1 MLKHTVSDSGNP
13 HTASVMVIGEAP
25 GAQEVRQGKP
35 FVGPSGQ
42 VLRGWLGMAGIDPSE
57 VYFTNVLNFMPP
69 VKGGDLEDAIKSKR
83 VSTDDINNGI
93 EHVRS
98 TVRTLP
104 NLRVIAPV
112 GNYALSA
119 FTENWGKTVFRRLSA
134 GITAC
139 RGSVTNYP
147 GTQHSSRHDVL
158 VIPTI
163 HPAAI
168 LRNRQWEQRCIH
180 DWRKIASYLRTTG
193 KFQAPK
199 RHHNILPTPRDVQA
213 LLNDARDKPISV
225 DIETWGGELKCIG
238 FALNPRESLVIPT
251 TQEFVGGVFR
261 RGNLWYDLIKE
272 VCESSSEKILQ
283 NGLFDAWW
291 LHQYDIKLNNFHWD
305 TLAMHHAIDPR
316 ESHSL
321 DFLASILTNQPYWKD
336 EAKDA
341 DEILRVAKSVG
352 MDRLYIYNGL
362 DCVVTYEIFC
372 KLYDQLEELGLLKF
386 YLERYADMIQPL
398 LSMMLNGMFVDLKEM
413 QKVYDELLDESINL
427 RDQAVELSS
436 HDMFVFDKT
445 QCERDMLNAYYHEG
459 CTDYETMYSKMSA
472 LTKTLKSGVQK
483 PIHKETTIQAKW
495 KELRTRGISDAK
507 LNHVLYDVWEAPKG
521 KRTEKTEKVA
531 ADNVSLKRVK
541 LAVADRKRGACV
553 DNRHKI
559 DRLIDIKLEHAHVK
573 KLSSFINPAK
583 VDPDSRMRFSYK
595 FTTKSGRLASAENP
609 RKTGMNGQNIP
620 HRARRVFKPTPGN
633 LFLEVDLSQAE
644 GRVVKVL
651 TGDDEL
657 IASAR
662 RLPTEGDEHI
672 ENAMTIFGLDQSA
685 WEALSTKQAYD
696 YRQSGKRVVH
706 ACNYDMGGN
715 MCSDALLKEGF
726 TFTPYECRILIEN
739 RHERY
744 PQIRRWHKEIV
755 STILAK
761 RELTTSWGRRV
772 LFNDQWFDDEVYK
785 FAYSYI
791 PQSEIG
797 DLTNEGLKRFYYWSL
812 RQRLAARLAA
822 QVHDSI
828 LVDTPI
834 PEIHDV
840 MHFLHEVLTQV
851 RHYGGC
857 LGRDVALS
865 IPVDFK
871 LGTSWGTGREFKYL
885 PSQSEIDEVV
895 ALLAI
900 KTQS

>member
-13 HTASVMVIGEAP
+13 HTASIMVIGEAP
-25 GAQEVRQGKP
+25 GQQEVRAGKP

-98 TVRTLP
+98 TARTLP
-104 NLRVIAPV
+104 NLRVIVPV
-112 GNYALSA
+112 GNYACSA
-119 FTENWGKTVFRRLSA
+119 FTENWGKTFFRRISA

-147 GTQHSSRHDVL
+147 SAQHTSKHDVL

-180 DWRKIASYLRTTG
+180 DWHKISNYCRTSGPFT
-193 KFQAPK
+193 APE
-199 RHHNILPTPRDVQA
+199 RHHNIIPTPRDVET
-213 LLNDARDKPISV
+213 LLSNARDKPISV

-238 FALNPRESLVIPT
+238 FALNHRESLVIPT
-251 TQEFVGGVFR
+251 AEEFIGGVFR

-272 VCESSSEKILQ
+272 LCESASEKILQ

-291 LHQYDIKLNNFHWD
+291 LHQYDIKLLNFFWD
-305 TLAMHHAIDPR
+305 TLAMHHALDPR

-321 DFLASILTNQPYWKD
+321 DFLASIFTNQPYWKD

-341 DEILRVAKSVG
+341 EEIMRIARSVG

-362 DCVVTYEIFC
+362 DCTVTYEIFC
-372 KLYDQLEELGLLKF
+372 KLYDQLEELGMLQF
-386 YLERYADMIQPL
+386 YLDRYADMIQPL
-398 LSMMLNGMFVDLKEM
+398 LSMMIDGMFTDLQEM
-413 QKVYDELLDESINL
+413 QKVHDELLDESIKL
-427 RDQAVELSS
+427 RDEAVSLSG

-445 QCERDMLNAYYHEG
+445 QCERDMLDAYYALEP
-459 CTDYETMYSKMSA
+459 SA
-472 LTKTLKSGVQK
+472 RTYDNINNRLFSITKTLKSGVTK
-483 PIHKETTIQAKW
+483 RVHKDSTIEAKW
-495 KELRTRGISDAK
+495 QELRSRGISDTK
-507 LNHVLYDVWEAPKG
+507 LNYVLYDVWEAPKG

-541 LAVADRKRGACV
+541 LAVGERKRGTCV
-553 DNRHKI
+553 DNRAKI
-559 DRLIDIKLEHAHVK
+559 ERLIDLKLEHSHVK
-573 KLSSFINPAK
+573 KLSSFINPQK
-583 VDPDSRMRFSYK
+583 VDSDSRMRFSYK
-595 FTTKSGRLASAENP
+595 FTTKSGRLASSENP

-620 HRARRVFKPTPGN
+620 HRARRVFKPSQGN

-651 TGDDEL
+651 TGDEEL

-672 ENAMTIFGLDQSA
+672 ENAMTIFDLS
-685 WEALSTKQAYD
+685 EADWSLLEAKQAYD

-797 DLTNEGLKRFYYWSL
+797 DLTNEGLKCFYYWTK
-812 RQRLAARLAA
+812 RQQLSARLAA

-834 PEIHDV
+834 AEIYDV

-871 LGTSWGTGREFKYL
+871 LSTSWGTGHEFKYL
-885 PSQSEIDEVV
+885 PSQGEIDEVV
-895 ALLAI
+895 AQLAA
-900 KTQS
+900 